1 MGIKKYMV
9 AMGVVSLAVLGTSSV
24 GLANEI
30 DKLTENDSNQKHT
43 VQNTEGSSQKGT
55 ANGTNKSNGSSGSSN
70 SNKGYG
76 TTEPP
81 KSPVS
86 GDLYDNEGDSA
97 NVDDTIDSVRK
108 ALPKAR
114 QNDVLNQVQSAL
126 NKGKADAGN
135 TARWISKPI
144 NKWIMVI
151 ISVILDIIGGL
162 FLLSTI
168 ISLLYAVAPPLR
180 FLFDDDDVAQRNLQM
195 ARANQGMS
203 DPGAKPQGA
212 WEIIKSF
219 FKVDDDMIQAM
230 IEGNLMQ
237 GANNNAGMVMAG
249 GYGGGY
255 GGQGAAFGGGFGG
268 QQPRQALQ
276 SAPRAGKHVLA
287 TYMKKRFVTLIFLV
301 LFMTVFF
308 SSLAFDYAGN
318 IVEFIVRVFDL
329 IMNGIKSI

>member
-1 MGIKKYMV
+1 
-9 AMGVVSLAVLGTSSV
+9 MGVVSLAVLGTSSV

-30 DKLTENDSNQKHT
+30 DKLTDNNQ
-43 VQNTEGSSQKGT
+43 TEVTKKKEGTSQGTTKKDTGSSSSS
-55 ANGTNKSNGSSGSSN
+55 KSNSSS
-70 SNKGYG
+70 GYG

-81 KSPVS
+81 KSPVK

-195 ARANQGMS
+195 ARANQGVS

-212 WEIIKSF
+212 WEIVKSF

-237 GANNNAGMVMAG
+237 GANSNAGMAMAG
-249 GYGGGY
+249 GYGGY